1 MRKTTILMRIM
12 RIDTARAD
20 SEERMTEE
28 GRANTDSWKAAML
41 ISLPAMMLGMVNCR
55 VTPGPRLASSLAV

>member
-1 MRKTTILMRIM
+1 MIMIVNLKYQVCDMRKTTILMRIM

-28 GRANTDSWKAAML
+28 GRANT
-41 ISLPAMMLGMVNCR
+41 
-55 VTPGPRLASSLAV
+55 AS